1 MTKAE
6 KELILNIVGSNMYT
20 SEVKKCINAI
30 PVTDDSPK
38 NGTWGRPNYID
49 TLSAS
54 GDRYMIREV
63 RCSNCRGKVQLLDYD
78 NFCPRC
84 GSNNAFHD

>member
-6 KELILNIVGSNMYT
+6 KELVITLIDSCTYNSDM
-20 SEVKKCINAI
+20 KKAVNAI
-30 PVTDDSPK
+30 PVTDDSQK
-38 NGTWGRPNYID
+38 IGTWGRPNYID

-63 RCSNCRGKVQLLDYD
+63 RCSNCKGKVQLLDYD

>member
-6 KELILNIVGSNMYT
+6 RGLIIAIIDSCNYSSDM
-20 SEVKKCINAI
+20 KKAVYAI
-30 PVTDDSPK
+30 PVTDDSQK
-38 NGTWGRPNYID
+38 TGTWVRPNYID

-63 RCSNCRGKVQLLDYD
+63 ICSNCRGKVQLLDYD